1 MGVGNFEAE
10 HAHPDPLA
18 RHGCLDGQ
26 RNLLRKGAEAC
37 VGSIVKIEDIVI
49 LHIPRNHES
58 MALDERIDV
67 EEGVEVLAFRHL
79 V

>member
-1 MGVGNFEAE
+1 MWNFEAE
-10 HAHPDPLA
+10 HAYTYSLA
-18 RHGCLDGQ
+18 RYGCLDGQ

-37 VGSIVKIEDIVI
+37 IGSVVQIEDIVI

-67 EEGVEVLAFRHL
+67 EEGVEILAFRHL